1 MMQPKRTKFRK
12 QHKGRNT
19 GLAQR
24 GSAVSFGDY
33 GLKAVER
40 SRMTAREIEAARRAM
55 TRYVKRGGQV
65 WIRVFPDVPIT
76 KKPLEVRMGSGK
88 GNVEYYVARVQP
100 GKVLFEMEGVT
111 EAIAREAFRLAAS
124 KLSVDTMFV
133 KRQVR

>member
-1 MMQPKRTKFRK
+1 MMQPKRSKFRK
-12 QHKGRNT
+12 QHKGRNP

-24 GSAVSFGDY
+24 GNAVSFGDY